1 MRLLSLDINN
11 FRVIKKA
18 TLNLPDRVIGVI
30 GPNGA
35 GKSSLVEAIAWVLYG
50 NQAAR
55 SGKDE
60 IKSQFAGPGEN
71 CEVTLDFEVND
82 VPYRVVRRLVG
93 RTERAEVELFRG
105 EAAESV
111 GVNETRQYVGQLL
124 GLDFKGFLTSFLAR
138 QQELNALSDLQ
149 PSKRRDHLAG
159 MLGIERLDRGISRL
173 KDDLRLD
180 KAQIEIMVQQL
191 NHSAGGA
198 AEIERLTTRL
208 GQLNSREAGVKT
220 AVREAETAHKVV
232 AEKAVRIQET
242 KSQWTQLTAQVSA
255 EQKSISTLQQHQA
268 GLLKEAAE
276 LAQMKTQAEQ
286 LEQTLDALPKVR
298 EELEKCKEV
307 RSRLDLRKQIML
319 HLETARTE
327 LQETTSAIEQ
337 GQSRLNTINDKLTTI
352 PADIVEQLRQM
363 ELRLDQART
372 SFSQSKATRNS
383 LVTQT
388 EKLVKQIAQVDKFGP
403 DSVCDRCHRPLGE
416 DLPKIRE
423 HLTEE
428 LDGLKRSLAEH
439 DRKLAEQEKS
449 GSQLKNQWSQ
459 FDQKAKTRYQAEVDL
474 AALEKEQAGLE
485 RRKGE
490 LTIAVDRLTE
500 QLAQTAEVTLDEK
513 AFDRLTKQL
522 AQLET
527 DQNRRQMLLGK
538 LDRLPVVAKESTETE
553 SKLVQAASDIGEL
566 NKRLAALNYD
576 RRATERVQT
585 ELASSQEHL
594 DKTRGEQFTH
604 AKDVEITRTE
614 LDEKLR
620 QKKELEKQEARLEEH
635 RTSRYHRE
643 KLGKLMTEFR
653 QHLISRIRP
662 RLADL
667 SSGLF
672 SDMTGGKYS
681 LVELDEKYNLRVMD
695 NGEYF
700 GVERFS
706 GGEKDLANLCLR
718 LAISLALTESAGLN
732 QSFVILDEVFGSQD
746 NERKELIIGALGSLK
761 NRFPQIML
769 ITHVE
774 DIKDQ
779 VEELIEVRPTSQGYS
794 EVIVNGIAVG

>member
-11 FRVIKKA
+11 FRVIRKA
-18 TLNLPDRVIGVI
+18 TLPLPDRVIGVI

-60 IKSQFAGPGEN
+60 IKSQFAGAGDN

-82 VPYRVVRRLVG
+82 VPYKVIRRLVG
-93 RTERAEVELFRG
+93 RSERAEVELYRG

-159 MLGIERLDRGISRL
+159 MLGIERLDRGISKL
-173 KDDLRLD
+173 KEDLRLE
-180 KAQIEIMVQQL
+180 ASQIDFMEQQL
-191 NHSAGGA
+191 SHRTNLT
-198 AEIERLTTRL
+198 AEIEQLTTRL
-208 GQLNSREAGVKT
+208 GQLSNRETGVIT
-220 AVREAETAHKVV
+220 AVRDAEVAVKKV
-232 AEKAVRIQET
+232 AEKTVQLQET
-242 KSQWTQLTAQVSA
+242 KSLWTQLTAQVEA
-255 EQKSISTLQQHQA
+255 EQKSLSALEQRQA
-268 GLLKEAAE
+268 DMLKEAGE

-286 LEQTLDALPKVR
+286 LEKKLQALPNVR
-298 EELEKCKEV
+298 NELEKYREA
-307 RSRLDLRKQIML
+307 RSRLDLRKQVMTQ
-319 HLETARTE
+319 LETARIE
-327 LQETTSAIEQ
+327 LQKTTSVIDL
-337 GQSRLNTINDKLTTI
+337 GLNRLRTVNDKLKAI
-352 PADIVEQLRQM
+352 PANIAEQLKQI
-363 ELRLDQART
+363 ESRLDEART
-372 SFSQSKATRNS
+372 SFSRLKAARDS
-383 LVTQT
+383 LATQV
-388 EKLVKQIAQVDKFGP
+388 EKLMQQLVQVDKFGP

-423 HLTEE
+423 HLTRE
-428 LDGLKRSLAEH
+428 LDGLKQSLAEH
-439 DRKLAEQEKS
+439 DRELVEQEKT
-449 GSQLKNQWSQ
+449 GSQLKNQWSE
-459 FDQKAKTRYQAEVDL
+459 FDLKTKTRYQTEVDL
-474 AALEKEQAGLE
+474 AATEKEQATLE
-485 RRKGE
+485 KRKTE
-490 LTIAVDRLTE
+490 LTTAIDRLTE
-500 QLAQTAEVTLDEK
+500 QLAQKAEITLDEK
-513 AFDRLTKQL
+513 AFARLSEQL
-522 AQLET
+522 TQLEAA
-527 DQNRRQMLLGK
+527 QNRRQLLLGK
-538 LDRLPVVAKESTETE
+538 LDRLPIVAKESADTDT
-553 SKLVQAASDIGEL
+553 KLAQAAGAIEEL
-566 NKRLAALNYD
+566 YKRLSSLNYD
-576 RRATERVQT
+576 QSAAEQVQN
-585 ELASSQEHL
+585 ELASAQEHL
-594 DKTRGEQFTH
+594 DKTRGEQYAHT
-604 AKDVEITRTE
+604 KDVEVTRTE

-620 QKKELEKQEARLEEH
+620 QKKEFEKQEAKLEEH

-643 KLGKLMTEFR
+643 KLGTLMTEFR
-653 QHLISRIRP
+653 QHLITRIRP

-681 LVELDEKYNLRVMD
+681 MVELDEKYNLRVMD
-695 NGEYF
+695 SGQFF

-718 LAISLALTESAGLN
+718 LAISLALTESAGLRR
-732 QSFVILDEVFGSQD
+732 SFVILDEVFGSQD

-761 NRFPQIML
+761 NRFPQILL

-774 DIKDQ
+774 DIRDQ

-794 EVIVNGIAVG
+794 EVFVNEVAAG